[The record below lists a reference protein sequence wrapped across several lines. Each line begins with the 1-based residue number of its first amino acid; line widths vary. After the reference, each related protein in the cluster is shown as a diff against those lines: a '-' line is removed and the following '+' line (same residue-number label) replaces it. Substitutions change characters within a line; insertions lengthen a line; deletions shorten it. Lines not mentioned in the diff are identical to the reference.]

1 MYSQDV
7 PYETQSESNEPAV
20 ADPAPAAKP
29 SAAEPSAAE
38 PPAAEPP
45 AAKPPAAKPPAAKAP
60 AAKPAKDDSAAVEAD
75 SALLTVSVPQDAL
88 VVVNGFQTKAVGL
101 VRQFKSSGLKPGF
114 VYTYDVEVT
123 YTVDGVERTE
133 SKSVKLRSG
142 TSQLVAFATDSKPA
156 QEPNVATVVKLHVPA
171 DASVT
176 LAGNATQGDGSLRTY
191 RTSQMKDGEVWTGYT
206 VSVTAEIDGR
216 PVSEVRT
223 IDLVAGSTNELTFD
237 FGLSKVA
244 SR

>member
-7 PYETQSESNEPAV
+7 PYETQSESKEPAE
-20 ADPAPAAKP
+20 ADPAPAAEAP
-29 SAAEPSAAE
+29 SAEA
-38 PPAAEPP
+38 PAAEPP
-45 AAKPPAAKPPAAKAP
+45 AE
-60 AAKPAKDDSAAVEAD
+60 KPAKDDSATVEAD
-75 SALLTVSVPQDAL
+75 SALLTVSVPQDAR

-114 VYTYDVEVT
+114 VYTYSVEVT

-133 SKSVKLRSG
+133 SKSIKLRSG

-156 QEPNVATVVKLHVPA
+156 EEAKVVTVVKLNVPA

-176 LAGNATQGDGSLRTY
+176 LAGNTTQGDGSLRTY
-191 RTSQMKDGEVWTGYT
+191 RTSQIKDGEVWTGYT
-206 VSVTAEIDGR
+206 VRVTAEIDGR
-216 PVSEVRT
+216 PVSEERT
-223 IDLVAGSTNELTFD
+223 IDLVAGSTEELTFD